1 MILVIIML
9 KGYQYKM
16 KIDIYII
23 EKNSQIYAITT
34 DNKYEYIQKETT
46 LIKEA
51 AKQLNEYFK
60 GKRKVFDLPL
70 DLSGTAFQTK
80 VWQELLKIPYGK
92 TVSYKDISIA
102 INNPKAYRAVGMAN
116 NKNRIM
122 IVVPCHRVIGSNKKL
137 IGYAGG
143 LKLKEYLLDLEKNN
157 N

>member
-1 MILVIIML
+1 
-9 KGYQYKM
+9 M
-16 KIDIYII
+16 KIAIYII

-34 DNKYEYIQKETT
+34 DNKYEYIQEETT

-102 INNPKAYRAVGMAN
+102 INNPKGLSAVGMAN